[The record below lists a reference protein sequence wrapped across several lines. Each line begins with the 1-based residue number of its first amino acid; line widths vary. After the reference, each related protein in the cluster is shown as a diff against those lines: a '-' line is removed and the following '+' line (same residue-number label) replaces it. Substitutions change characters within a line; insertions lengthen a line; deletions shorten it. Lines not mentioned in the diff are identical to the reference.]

1 MNYRNEN
8 IYNINNNN
16 YSDNNGEYVD
26 LDSHFSKRAH
36 WMGKLAFKNY
46 GKQEY
51 TAKSKIFWS
60 ISNIKI
66 SITK

>member
-36 WMGKLAFKNY
+36 WMGKWLLKTTANKNTLRSARFFLVY
-46 GKQEY
+46 
-51 TAKSKIFWS
+51 
-60 ISNIKI
+60 
-66 SITK
+66 